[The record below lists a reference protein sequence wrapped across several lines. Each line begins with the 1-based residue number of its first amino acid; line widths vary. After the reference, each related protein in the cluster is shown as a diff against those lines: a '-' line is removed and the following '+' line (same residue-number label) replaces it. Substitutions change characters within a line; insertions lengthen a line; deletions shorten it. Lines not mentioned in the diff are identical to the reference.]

1 MSTVFQK
8 LRIGF
13 HENRLTGNENKT
25 QKLGVLGY
33 APALNAKE
41 AISFI

>member
-1 MSTVFQK
+1 MSTVFQE

-13 HENRLTGNENKT
+13 HENRLTGNKNKT

-33 APALNAKE
+33 VSGFE
-41 AISFI
+41 C